1 MRCSDDYATF
11 VWIRRKDALSG
22 GSFVIDQSN
31 VNEDRYST
39 NQKQIKQMKRK
50 NKVLDLKSE
59 YSKFMSL

>member
-11 VWIRRKDALSG
+11 VWIRRKDALSR

-39 NQKQIKQMKRK
+39 NQKQIKQNEAEKQSFGFK
-50 NKVLDLKSE
+50 E
-59 YSKFMSL
+59 

>member
-31 VNEDRYST
+31 VNNDRYST
-39 NQKQIKQMKRK
+39 NQKQIKQNEAEKQSFGFK
-50 NKVLDLKSE
+50 E
-59 YSKFMSL
+59 

>member
-11 VWIRRKDALSG
+11 VWIRRKDTLSG

-39 NQKQIKQMKRK
+39 NQKQIKQNEAEKQSFGFK
-50 NKVLDLKSE
+50 E
-59 YSKFMSL
+59 

>member
-39 NQKQIKQMKRK
+39 NQKQIKQNEAEKQSFGFK
-50 NKVLDLKSE
+50 E
-59 YSKFMSL
+59 